1 MERDPTMS
9 NPFEVREID
18 GKRYSVVPP
27 NASRMV
33 RGMGRLSYEFEQA
46 IADLVDNSIAAHAT
60 KVEISIEQRVGG
72 KVYVHVAD
80 NGIGI
85 RADDLSSAIQYG
97 AADRED
103 DSSLGVYGFGLKTA
117 CQSFTS
123 AFSVVSKVKGESDT
137 NMIVFDESVI
147 DHHNDFLFLLDKA
160 PAKFQKTLSDLS
172 GDESG
177 TLIVTENADRLLT
190 SENAKDDKKMQS
202 YLSGGTK
209 GKIHKT
215 KQHLR
220 RTFQR
225 FLDHED
231 VRAKNVDI
239 YVNEEKISPWDPFCL
254 KEGNFLESEW
264 LSDVLRTRSG
274 KEGHVAMRGYII
286 PSQIEF
292 KDQELYKDAEIG
304 PNTHGVYV
312 YRENRLIA
320 RATYFGLF
328 KPDTHMANL
337 RVEFS
342 YEGSLD
348 ELFHTALQ
356 KGAMVLGDLED
367 FVRDFLTPL
376 IRETNNRSRGN
387 ARRKDTKDLHG
398 LSQKRIAAAE
408 NRVEHAKVEA
418 IDSKSARVF
427 SKYGEVILPIA
438 SRNDDSE
445 ALPINPVESIDD
457 GHLWAMRLQNGKQV
471 VELNKGHDF
480 YSKVYLPNK
489 DNPIAIQGLDI
500 VLWSLAITEANCTI
514 PEYKKQFREFRF
526 EVSRTL
532 RELVESLPE
541 PKYEDY
547 AD

>member
-1 MERDPTMS
+1 MS
-9 NPFEVREID
+9 NKFEVVTLD
-18 GKRYSVVPP
+18 GRKFVKVPP

-33 RGMGRLSYEFEQA
+33 RGMSRLSYEFEQA
-46 IADLVDNSIAAHAT
+46 IADLVDNSIAANAT
-60 KVEISIEQRVGG
+60 RVDITIEQRIGG

-80 NGIGI
+80 NGVGI
-85 RADDLSSAIQYG
+85 DEENLPGAIQYG

-123 AFSVVSKVKGESDT
+123 SFNVISITKNASAPS
-137 NMIVFDESVI
+137 MITFDEEI
-147 DHHNDFLFLLDKA
+147 INKYNDFLFEPQEA
-160 PAKFQKTLSDLS
+160 PAKYSRELLKVAQGGT
-172 GDESG
+172 G
-177 TLIVTENADRLLT
+177 TLIVTENADRIIT
-190 SENAKDDKKMQS
+190 SENAKDEKRMQS
-202 YLSGGTK
+202 YLFAANK
-209 GKIHKT
+209 GKVFRT

-220 RTFQR
+220 KTFQR

-231 VRAKNVDI
+231 SRVPNVQIFIND
-239 YVNEEKISPWDPFCL
+239 EEVTPWDPFCA
-254 KEGNFLESEW
+254 KEGNFLEAEW
-264 LSDVLRTRSG
+264 ISPTLRTKSG
-274 KEGHVAMRGYII
+274 KEGKVIMRGFIL

-292 KDQELYKDAEIG
+292 KNQELYKDAEVG

-312 YRENRLIA
+312 YRENRLIDS
-320 RATYFGLF
+320 ATYFGLF
-328 KPDTHMANL
+328 KKDTHMANL

-367 FVRDFLTPL
+367 RVRDFLTPL
-376 IRETNNRSRGN
+376 IRETNLRSRGN
-387 ARRKDTKDLHG
+387 SLKKDTRDIHD
-398 LSQKRIAAAE
+398 LSQKRISAAE
-408 NRVEHAKVEA
+408 NRVSYAIVEA
-418 IDSKSARVF
+418 IDEKSARVV
-427 SKYGEVILPIA
+427 SKYGEVVLPIP
-438 SRNDDSE
+438 SINDGKES
-445 ALPINPVESIDD
+445 LPINPVESIND
-457 GHLWAMRLQNGKQV
+457 GHLWQMRLQNGRQV

-489 DNPIAIQGLDI
+489 GNPIAVQGLDI
-500 VLWSLAITEANCTI
+500 ILWSLAITEANCTI

-541 PKYEDY
+541 PKIEDS
-547 AD
+547 DE

>member
-1 MERDPTMS
+1 MS
-9 NPFEVREID
+9 NKFEVVTLD
-18 GKRYSVVPP
+18 GRKFVKVPP

-33 RGMGRLSYEFEQA
+33 RGMSRLSYEFEKA
-46 IADLVDNSIAAHAT
+46 IADLVDNSIAANAT
-60 KVEISIEQRVGG
+60 RVDITIEQRIGG

-80 NGIGI
+80 NGVGI
-85 RADDLSSAIQYG
+85 DEENLPGAIQYG

-123 AFSVVSKVKGESDT
+123 SFNVISITKNASAPS
-137 NMIVFDESVI
+137 MITFDEEI
-147 DHHNDFLFLLDKA
+147 INKYNDFLFEPQEA
-160 PAKFQKTLSDLS
+160 PAKYSRELLKVAQGGT
-172 GDESG
+172 G
-177 TLIVTENADRLLT
+177 TLIVTENADRIIT
-190 SENAKDDKKMQS
+190 SENAKDEKRMQS
-202 YLSGGTK
+202 YLFAANK
-209 GKIHKT
+209 GKVFRT

-220 RTFQR
+220 KTFQR

-231 VRAKNVDI
+231 SRVPNVQIFIND
-239 YVNEEKISPWDPFCL
+239 EEVTPWDPFCA
-254 KEGNFLESEW
+254 KEGNFLEAEW
-264 LSDVLRTRSG
+264 ISPTLRTKSG
-274 KEGHVAMRGYII
+274 KEGKVIMRGFIL

-292 KDQELYKDAEIG
+292 KNQELYKDAEVG

-312 YRENRLIA
+312 YRENRLIDS
-320 RATYFGLF
+320 ATYFGLF
-328 KPDTHMANL
+328 KKDTHMANL

-367 FVRDFLTPL
+367 RVRDFLTPL
-376 IRETNNRSRGN
+376 IRETNLRSRGN
-387 ARRKDTKDLHG
+387 SLKKDTRDIHD
-398 LSQKRIAAAE
+398 LSQKRISAAE
-408 NRVEHAKVEA
+408 NRVSHAIVEA
-418 IDSKSARVF
+418 IDEKSARVV
-427 SKYGEVILPIA
+427 SKYGEVVLPIP
-438 SRNDDSE
+438 SINDGKES
-445 ALPINPVESIDD
+445 LPINPVESIND
-457 GHLWAMRLQNGKQV
+457 GHLWQMRLQNGRQV

-489 DNPIAIQGLDI
+489 GNPIAVQGLDI
-500 VLWSLAITEANCTI
+500 ILWSLAITEANCTI

-541 PKYEDY
+541 PKIEDS
-547 AD
+547 DE

>member
-1 MERDPTMS
+1 MS
-9 NPFEVREID
+9 NRFEVVTLD
-18 GKRYSVVPP
+18 GRKFVKVPP

-33 RGMGRLSYEFEQA
+33 RGMSRLSYEFEQA
-46 IADLVDNSIAAHAT
+46 IADLVDNSIAANAT
-60 KVEISIEQRVGG
+60 RVDITIEQRIGG

-80 NGIGI
+80 NGVGI
-85 RADDLSSAIQYG
+85 DEENLPGAIQYG

-123 AFSVVSKVKGESDT
+123 SFNVISITKNASAPS
-137 NMIVFDESVI
+137 MITFDEEI
-147 DHHNDFLFLLDKA
+147 INKYNDFLFEPQEA
-160 PAKFQKTLSDLS
+160 PAKYSRELLKVAQGGT
-172 GDESG
+172 G
-177 TLIVTENADRLLT
+177 TLIVTENADRIIT
-190 SENAKDDKKMQS
+190 SENAKDEKRMQS
-202 YLSGGTK
+202 YLFAANK
-209 GKIHKT
+209 GKVFRT

-220 RTFQR
+220 KTFQR

-231 VRAKNVDI
+231 SRVPNVQIFIND
-239 YVNEEKISPWDPFCL
+239 EEVTPWDPFCA
-254 KEGNFLESEW
+254 KEGNFLEAEW
-264 LSDVLRTRSG
+264 ISPTLRTKSG
-274 KEGHVAMRGYII
+274 KEGKVIMRGFIL

-292 KDQELYKDAEIG
+292 KNQELYKDAEVG

-312 YRENRLIA
+312 YRENRLIDS
-320 RATYFGLF
+320 ATYFGLF
-328 KPDTHMANL
+328 KKDTHMANL

-367 FVRDFLTPL
+367 RVRDFLTPL
-376 IRETNNRSRGN
+376 IRETNLRSRGN
-387 ARRKDTKDLHG
+387 SLKKDTRDIHD
-398 LSQKRIAAAE
+398 LSQKRISAAE
-408 NRVEHAKVEA
+408 NRVSHAIVEA
-418 IDSKSARVF
+418 IDEKSARVV
-427 SKYGEVILPIA
+427 SKYGEVVLPIP
-438 SRNDDSE
+438 SINDGKES
-445 ALPINPVESIDD
+445 LPINPVESIND
-457 GHLWAMRLQNGKQV
+457 GHLWQMRLQNGRQV

-489 DNPIAIQGLDI
+489 GNPIAVQGLDI
-500 VLWSLAITEANCTI
+500 ILWSLAITEANCTI

-541 PKYEDY
+541 PKIDDSDE
-547 AD
+547 

>member
-1 MERDPTMS
+1 MS
-9 NPFEVREID
+9 NKFEVVTLD
-18 GKRYSVVPP
+18 GRKFVKVPP

-33 RGMGRLSYEFEQA
+33 RGMSRLSYEFEQA
-46 IADLVDNSIAAHAT
+46 IADLVDNSIAANAT
-60 KVEISIEQRVGG
+60 RVDITIEQRIGG

-80 NGIGI
+80 NGVGI
-85 RADDLSSAIQYG
+85 DEENLPGAIQYG

-123 AFSVVSKVKGESDT
+123 SFNVISITKNASAPS
-137 NMIVFDESVI
+137 MITFDEEI
-147 DHHNDFLFLLDKA
+147 INKYNDFLFEPQEA
-160 PAKFQKTLSDLS
+160 PAKYSRELLKVAQGGT
-172 GDESG
+172 G
-177 TLIVTENADRLLT
+177 TLIVTENADRIIT
-190 SENAKDDKKMQS
+190 SENAKDEKRMQS
-202 YLSGGTK
+202 YLFAANK
-209 GKIHKT
+209 GKVFRT

-220 RTFQR
+220 KTFQR

-231 VRAKNVDI
+231 SRVPNVQIFIND
-239 YVNEEKISPWDPFCL
+239 EEVTPWDPFCA
-254 KEGNFLESEW
+254 KEGNFLEAEW
-264 LSDVLRTRSG
+264 ISPTLRTKSG
-274 KEGHVAMRGYII
+274 KEGKVIMRGFIL

-292 KDQELYKDAEIG
+292 KNQELYKDAEVG

-312 YRENRLIA
+312 YRENRLIDS
-320 RATYFGLF
+320 ATYFGLF
-328 KPDTHMANL
+328 KKDTHMANL

-367 FVRDFLTPL
+367 RVRDFLTPL
-376 IRETNNRSRGN
+376 IRETNLRSRGN
-387 ARRKDTKDLHG
+387 SLKKDTRDIHD
-398 LSQKRIAAAE
+398 LSQKRISAAE
-408 NRVEHAKVEA
+408 NRVSHAIVEA
-418 IDSKSARVF
+418 IDEKSARVV
-427 SKYGEVILPIA
+427 SKYGEVVLPIP
-438 SRNDDSE
+438 SINDGKES
-445 ALPINPVESIDD
+445 LPINPVESIND
-457 GHLWAMRLQNGKQV
+457 GHLWQMRLQNGRQV

-489 DNPIAIQGLDI
+489 GNPIAVQGLDI
-500 VLWSLAITEANCTI
+500 ILWSLAITEANCTI

-541 PKYEDY
+541 PKIEDS
-547 AD
+547 DE

>member
-1 MERDPTMS
+1 MS
-9 NPFEVREID
+9 NSFEIREID
-18 GKRYSVVPP
+18 GKKYSVVPP
-27 NASRMV
+27 SAGRMV
-33 RGMGRLSYEFEQA
+33 RGMGRLSYDFEQS
-46 IADLVDNSIAAHAT
+46 IADLVDNSIAARAT
-60 KVEISIEQRVGG
+60 KVDILIEQRIGG

-103 DSSLGVYGFGLKTA
+103 DSSLGIYGFGLKTA

-123 AFSVVSKVKGESDT
+123 TFSVVSKVKGESET
-137 NMIVFDESVI
+137 NMIVFDENVI
-147 DHHNDFLFLLDKA
+147 NQYNDFIFLLDVA
-160 PAKFQKTLSDLS
+160 LPKFKKTLSDIS
-172 GDESG
+172 NDESG

-190 SENAKDDKKMQS
+190 SENAKDDKKMKN
-202 YLSGGTK
+202 YLSGKGK
-209 GKIHKT
+209 GKIYKT
-215 KQHLR
+215 EQHLR

-231 VRAKNVDI
+231 TRAQNVDI
-239 YVNEEKISPWDPFCL
+239 YVNDAKISPWDPFCL
-254 KEGNFLESEW
+254 KGGNFLESEL
-264 LSDVLRTRSG
+264 LSPALRTISG
-274 KEGHVAMRGYII
+274 KEGHIVMRGYII
-286 PSQIEF
+286 PSKVEF
-292 KDQELYKDAEIG
+292 EDQELYEDAEIG

-312 YRENRLIA
+312 YRENRLITG
-320 RATYFGLF
+320 ATYFELF
-328 KPDTHMANL
+328 RRDTHMANL

-356 KGAMVLGDLED
+356 KGSIVLGDLED
-367 FVRDFLTPL
+367 AVRDFLTPL

-387 ARRKDTKDLHG
+387 AKRKDTRDLHG
-398 LSQKRIAAAE
+398 LSQKRIAAVE
-408 NRVEHAKVEA
+408 SRVPHADVEA
-418 IDSKSARVF
+418 IDSKTARVV
-427 SKYGEVILPIA
+427 SKYGEVILPIP
-438 SRNDDSE
+438 SINDDSE
-445 ALPINPVESIDD
+445 ALAINPVESIDD

-480 YSKVYLPNK
+480 YTKVYLPNK
-489 DNPIAIQGLDI
+489 DYPIAMQGLDI

-514 PEYKKQFREFRF
+514 PEYKRQFREFRF
-526 EVSRTL
+526 EVSRAL

>member
-1 MERDPTMS
+1 MS
-9 NPFEVREID
+9 NSFEIREID
-18 GKRYSVVPP
+18 GKKYSVVPP
-27 NASRMV
+27 NAGRMV
-33 RGMGRLSYEFEQA
+33 RGMGRLSYDFEQS
-46 IADLVDNSIAAHAT
+46 IADLVDNSIAARAT
-60 KVEISIEQRVGG
+60 KVDILIEQRIGG

-103 DSSLGVYGFGLKTA
+103 DSSLGIYGFGLKTA

-123 AFSVVSKVKGESDT
+123 TFSVVSKVKGESET
-137 NMIVFDESVI
+137 NMIVFDENVI
-147 DHHNDFLFLLDKA
+147 NQYNDFIFLLDVA
-160 PAKFQKTLSDLS
+160 LPKFKKTLSDIS
-172 GDESG
+172 NDESG

-190 SENAKDDKKMQS
+190 SENAKDDKKMEN
-202 YLSGGTK
+202 YLSGKGK
-209 GKIHKT
+209 GKIYKT
-215 KQHLR
+215 EQHLR

-231 VRAKNVDI
+231 TRAQNVDI
-239 YVNEEKISPWDPFCL
+239 YVNDAKISPWDPFCL
-254 KEGNFLESEW
+254 KGGNFLESEW
-264 LSDVLRTRSG
+264 LSPALRTISG
-274 KEGHVAMRGYII
+274 KEGHIVMRGYII
-286 PSQIEF
+286 PSKVEF
-292 KDQELYKDAEIG
+292 EDQELYEDAEIG

-312 YRENRLIA
+312 YRENRLITG
-320 RATYFGLF
+320 ATYFELF
-328 KPDTHMANL
+328 RRDTHMANL

-356 KGAMVLGDLED
+356 KGSIVLGDLED
-367 FVRDFLTPL
+367 AVRDFLTPL

-387 ARRKDTKDLHG
+387 AKRKDTRDLHG
-398 LSQKRIAAAE
+398 LSQKRIAAVE
-408 NRVEHAKVEA
+408 SRVPHADVEA
-418 IDSKSARVF
+418 IDSKTARVV
-427 SKYGEVILPIA
+427 SKYGEVVLPIP
-438 SRNDDSE
+438 SINDDSE
-445 ALPINPVESIDD
+445 ALAINPVESIDD

-480 YSKVYLPNK
+480 YTKVYLPNK
-489 DNPIAIQGLDI
+489 DYPIAMQGLDI

-514 PEYKKQFREFRF
+514 PEYKRQFREFRF
-526 EVSRTL
+526 EVSRAL